1 MGSKSFKIGLY
12 PFLYLVFF
20 LIFQYSINDMATS
33 TNAYQAQGNRL
44 MVYVYLVAILV
55 VLGVYFFSICTIR
68 MIVPIKMVILMTIWV
83 TLDNFFLGNFFNGSM
98 WTCFTHI
105 GLSVWWILAIVFG
118 YYYPGNN
125 SNKYK
130 QVVFFAFVMFVYYV
144 YQFVS
149 VAVIS
154 NETHDETTVLN
165 LIYRVIVFVPF
176 IFLMTIE
183 KRKLRSVL
191 LIAIFI
197 MTIASMKRGAIVVLP
212 IMLLSAYIF
221 ERKDERISNNIF
233 LKKAI
238 RFLLIMVGIIILLII
253 FNKLTNGFLAERF
266 SLESLMYGSSR
277 SEKYATAINEI
288 TQRNFLDL
296 ITGVG
301 SGARGG
307 IHNEIL
313 EFLYTFGVVGLILYF
328 GLIISMVR
336 RLLRLKKAN
345 SRFASIYATLVVY
358 IFVVGLYSG
367 VYFTHQTFYIMLT
380 IGMVERK
387 IFEEEVCQQLV

>member
-1 MGSKSFKIGLY
+1 
-12 PFLYLVFF
+12 
-20 LIFQYSINDMATS
+20 
-33 TNAYQAQGNRL
+33 
-44 MVYVYLVAILV
+44 
-55 VLGVYFFSICTIR
+55 
-68 MIVPIKMVILMTIWV
+68 
-83 TLDNFFLGNFFNGSM
+83 
-98 WTCFTHI
+98 
-105 GLSVWWILAIVFG
+105 
-118 YYYPGNN
+118 
-125 SNKYK
+125 
-130 QVVFFAFVMFVYYV
+130 
-144 YQFVS
+144 
-149 VAVIS
+149 
-154 NETHDETTVLN
+154 
-165 LIYRVIVFVPF
+165 
-176 IFLMTIE
+176 
-183 KRKLRSVL
+183 
-191 LIAIFI
+191 
-197 MTIASMKRGAIVVLP
+197 
-212 IMLLSAYIF
+212 
-221 ERKDERISNNIF
+221 
-233 LKKAI
+233 
-238 RFLLIMVGIIILLII
+238 MVGIIILLII